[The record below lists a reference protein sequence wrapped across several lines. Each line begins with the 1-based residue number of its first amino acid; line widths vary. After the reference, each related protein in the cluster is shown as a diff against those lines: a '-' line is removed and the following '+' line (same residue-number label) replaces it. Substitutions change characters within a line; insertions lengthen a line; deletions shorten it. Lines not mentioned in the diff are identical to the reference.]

1 MGIVVGIVGAV
12 VLAVAALA
20 DSLGIGEGHTFG
32 WLQTLGVVL
41 GALILLI
48 GLAIV
53 VGWIPTRRKTV
64 VTSGSRRH
72 DHHDGGRG
80 VAARGGAASPLAD
93 DLTLTRLARYPG
105 RESVYPR
112 GDRCWPTAYGSCS
125 SPSWSS
131 RSSRSSS

>member
-64 VTSGSRRH
+64 VTSSP
-72 DHHDGGRG
+72 DGTTTTT
-80 VAARGGAASPLAD
+80 VVEESPPAAAP
-93 DLTLTRLARYPG
+93 P
-105 RESVYPR
+105 P
-112 GDRCWPTAYGSCS
+112 
-125 SPSWSS
+125 PSETT
-131 RSSRSSS
+131 

>member
-64 VTSGSRRH
+64 VTSGS
-72 DHHDGGRG
+72 DGTTTT
-80 VAARGGAASPLAD
+80 VVEESP
-93 DLTLTRLARYPG
+93 
-105 RESVYPR
+105 
-112 GDRCWPTAYGSCS
+112 PTAAPPP
-125 SPSWSS
+125 PSQTT
-131 RSSRSSS
+131 